1 MGIFVNTGGIGEV
14 YAGSESIGEIY
25 AGTELVWQKATAVP
39 LAGTI
44 GQNPSSGLSV
54 VGWGIPAGAPNNIVV
69 LDNSFFN
76 IVVFT
81 GDVFPSTLTT
91 VSTIE
96 IIGRTSRNSVTFT
109 NGVDGFQGIIDTD
122 PSKPNSK
129 PGLYFAT
136 GADAGAALT
145 FKLNSTFG
153 SGLLVN
159 SSEVPFEWVTT

>member
-25 AGTELVWQKATAVP
+25 AGTELVWQKAAAVS

-54 VGWGIPAGAPNNIVV
+54 VGWGTSANIVV

-109 NGVDGFQGIIDTD
+109 NGVGGFQGIIDSN
-122 PSKPNSK
+122 PSNQGSQF
-129 PGLYFAT
+129 GLYFAT
-136 GADAGAALT
+136 GTDAGAALNT
-145 FKLNSTFG
+145 INSTFG
-153 SGLLVN
+153 SGFLIN

>member
-1 MGIFVNTGGIGEV
+1 MGIFVNTEGIGEV

-25 AGTELVWQKATAVP
+25 AGTELVWQKAAAVS

-44 GQNPSSGLSV
+44 GQNPSSGLSI

-69 LDNSFFN
+69 LDNSFPN
-76 IVVFT
+76 PAVFT

-109 NGVDGFQGIIDTD
+109 NGVGGFQGIIDTT
-122 PSKPNSK
+122 PSNQGSK
-129 PGLYFAT
+129 FGLYFAT
-136 GADAGAALT
+136 GTDAGAGLNT
-145 FKLNSTFG
+145 INSTFG
-153 SGLLVN
+153 SGFLIN

>member
-54 VGWGIPAGAPNNIVV
+54 VGWGTSANIVV

-136 GADAGAALT
+136 GTDANAGLNT
-145 FKLNSTFG
+145 LNSTFG
-153 SGLLVN
+153 PGLLVN
-159 SSEVPFEWVTT
+159 SLEVPFEWVTTL